1 GNMRTSRTPIH
12 YHSAMLR
19 TALAIALVAASS
31 ATVRAGEK
39 SEFILSGPVDG
50 NTGSSGQRT
59 VAEALETING
69 ACLGPPLFFGPSICS
84 AAAVMDGGDVDGD
97 SLDVRSDIVAQQ
109 LSAQAD
115 IQANT
120 TDMSSPNVFVARVLD
135 RLTLL
140 RAGGAAGDS
149 SMFAGRLGVFANA
162 SGGFGDTDTN
172 EGETGFTSDVANV
185 TGGVDYRFTDY
196 LTGGLTLGYTHS
208 DFDLALNSG
217 ELNADTYRIAP
228 FISVVPIE
236 NAYLDALIG
245 YARVDFDSIRLS
257 NLVTNPFSPAGR
269 INARAAEAEFSANQ
283 FFTSLGAGY
292 LFRREAW
299 TVRPYARFEYVHLDV
314 ENYGETGNGGPNTI
328 EGSLN
333 LNVSAQNVSSV
344 TSVLGAEAGYTF
356 STPLG
361 VVTPRVRAEWV
372 HEYRNSSREIF
383 AEFQGAIAAG
393 ISAPMRLSTAGPE
406 RNWANLG
413 FNLQM
418 NLPYSVA
425 GFVGYETVIV
435 EDSSNH
441 VVLGGLRYEF

>member
-1 GNMRTSRTPIH
+1 MRTSRTPVH
-12 YHSAMLR
+12 YHSAML
-19 TALAIALVAASS
+19 LAIALVGASS
-31 ATVRAGEK
+31 AMVRAGEK
-39 SEFILSGPVDG
+39 SEIILGGPADR
-50 NTGSSGQRT
+50 NSGSSGQRA
-59 VAEALETING
+59 VAG
-69 ACLGPPLFFGPSICS
+69 AFEDLNAACTAGISVSSAMCS
-84 AAAVMDGGDVDGD
+84 ATFVMDGGDVDRD
-97 SLDVRSDIVAQQ
+97 SFLDVRSDIVAQQ

-115 IQANT
+115 IQVNT

-135 RLTLL
+135 RLALL

-172 EGETGFTSDVANV
+172 EGETGFDSEVANV

-196 LTGGLTLGYTHS
+196 LTGGLTLGYTNS

-257 NLVTNPFSPAGR
+257 NLVTNPFAPAGQ
-269 INARAAEAEFSANQ
+269 INARAAEAEFSADQ

-292 LFRREAW
+292 LFRRAAW

-314 ENYGETGNGGPNTI
+314 ENYAETGNGGPSTVA
-328 EGSLN
+328 GSLN

-413 FNLQM
+413 VNVQM
-418 NLPYSVA
+418 NLPYSIA
-425 GFVGYETVIV
+425 AFVGYETVIV

-441 VVLGGLRYEF
+441 IVLGGLRYEF